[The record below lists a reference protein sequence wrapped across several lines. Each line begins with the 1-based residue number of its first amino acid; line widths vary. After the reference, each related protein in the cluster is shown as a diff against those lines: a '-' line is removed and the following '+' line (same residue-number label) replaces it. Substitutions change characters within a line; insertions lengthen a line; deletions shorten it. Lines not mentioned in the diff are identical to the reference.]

1 MNGGVDLSNCDREP
15 IHLVGSIQSSG
26 FLIALSTDWI
36 VKHAS
41 SNIGAWLGVEP
52 DALLG
57 LPLSEVMDEEALHAI
72 RGRLQLSLINGSVE
86 RAFRLKL
93 SANAMPLDIAVHL
106 SGQSII
112 IEAEPSE
119 PDSELDVG
127 SMVRAMIG
135 RLQRT
140 PDFDSCCREAARQ
153 LRSLTGFDRVMIYR
167 FDRDGAGEVI
177 AESAVRGMPSYLGLR
192 YPASDIPKQARALYE
207 RNWLRCINDV
217 DAPPATILPPVGPE
231 GEPLDLSMSVLRS
244 VSPIHCEY
252 LRNMGVA
259 ASMSVSILRRG
270 RLWGLFA
277 CHNMVPRRLSLERR
291 TAAEL
296 YGQMFSFLLEGV
308 ERDRE
313 EAYEAK
319 AHLLHTRIMAVMA
332 DGASSMENL
341 ERLRGEV
348 GHYIRSDG
356 FAIVLG
362 GQTLVDGS
370 TPTPE
375 ELLGLVRMLNRAHA
389 SRVFS
394 TSEIGQVHQPALDF
408 AERAAGMLAIPVSR
422 KPRDYIIFFRKESV
436 RTVTWAGNP
445 DKPVEPGPNG
455 QRLTPRKSFEAW
467 KETVLGQSEPWT
479 EADLRIADSLRITLM
494 EVVLRLADQAEE
506 ERRTAR
512 ERQELLIA
520 ELNHRV
526 RNILSLVRALLAQ
539 SRAGVTCVEEFAEIV
554 GGRIQALARAHDQ
567 LTAENWKPSPLRPL
581 IAAEVDAYL
590 GSRAD
595 RVVLSGPEVLLSPPA
610 LSVMALI
617 MHELVTNAAKYGA
630 FADSGGR
637 VKVHW
642 SLDDRDA
649 LELCWEES
657 GGPPVQA
664 PTRQGF
670 GTTIIE
676 RSVPHELKGEATVT
690 YALAGLRARFTI
702 PAIHVSLAPERP
714 AAVIEAAVTPCA
726 AADVPLGGTVLL
738 LEDNMII
745 AMSAEDMLLKLGA
758 ERVETVASVRQALV
772 VIADDPP
779 GMALLDVNL
788 GTETS
793 FPVAERLRELG
804 IPFLFATGYGES
816 AIFPEEFRDVLVLR
830 KPYDSEQVR
839 RGLQT
844 VRGL

>member
-1 MNGGVDLSNCDREP
+1 MTGGVDLSNCDREP
-15 IHLVGSIQSSG
+15 IHLAGSIQPTG

-52 DALLG
+52 AALLG
-57 LPLSEVMDEEALHAI
+57 LPLTGVMEEGALHAI
-72 RGRLQLSLINGSVE
+72 RGQLQLSLINESVE
-86 RAFRLKL
+86 RLFRLKVA
-93 SANAMPLDIAVHL
+93 ANALPLDIAVHL
-106 SGQSII
+106 SGQSIV

-119 PDSELDVG
+119 PEGELDTG

-135 RLQRT
+135 RLQRSS
-140 PDFDSCCREAARQ
+140 DLDACCREAARQ
-153 LRSLTGFDRVMIYR
+153 MRSLTGFDRVMIYR
-167 FDRDGAGEVI
+167 FGRDGAGEVI
-177 AESAVRGMPSYLGLR
+177 AESAVRGVPSYLGLR
-192 YPASDIPKQARALYE
+192 YPASDIPRQARALYE
-207 RNWLRCINDV
+207 RNWLRCIDDV
-217 DAPPATILPPVGPE
+217 DAQPAAILPPLGPE

-259 ASMSVSILRRG
+259 ASLSVSILRRG
-270 RLWGLFA
+270 KLWGLFA

-296 YGQMFSFLLEGV
+296 YGQMFSFLLESV

-319 AHLLHTRIMAVMA
+319 ARLLHTRIMAVMA
-332 DGASSMENL
+332 DGVSSMENL
-341 ERLRGEV
+341 ERMRSEV

-362 GQTLVDGS
+362 GQTLLEGG

-375 ELLGLVRMLNRAHA
+375 ELIGLVRMLNRTHA
-389 SRVFS
+389 SRVFA
-394 TSEIGQVHQPALDF
+394 TSEIGEIHPPGLDF

-422 KPRDYIIFFRKESV
+422 KPRDYIIFFRKETV

-445 DKPVEPGPNG
+445 NKPVETGPNG

-467 KETVLGQSEPWT
+467 KETVHGQSEPWT

-506 ERRTAR
+506 ERRLAR

-539 SRAGVTCVEEFAEIV
+539 SRSDVTSVAEFAEVV
-554 GGRIQALARAHDQ
+554 GGRVQALARAHDQ

-581 IAAEVDAYL
+581 IAAEVEAYL
-590 GSRAD
+590 GNQAG
-595 RVVLSGPEVLLSPPA
+595 RVILKGPEVLLSPPA

-617 MHELVTNAAKYGA
+617 IHELVTNAVKYGA

-637 VKVHW
+637 VEVHW
-642 SLDDRDA
+642 NLDDRDA

-664 PTRQGF
+664 PARQGF
-670 GTTIIE
+670 GTIIIE

-690 YALAGLRARFTI
+690 YALAGLKARFTI
-702 PAIHVSLAPERP
+702 PAIHVGLAPERP
-714 AAVIEAAVTPCA
+714 AAAVEAAVTPGA
-726 AADVPLGGTVLL
+726 AADIPLGGTVLL

-758 ERVETVASVRQALV
+758 DRVETVASVRQALV
-772 VIADDPP
+772 AIAEEPP
-779 GMALLDVNL
+779 DMALLDVNL

-793 FPVAERLRELG
+793 FPVAERLRALG

-816 AIFPEEFRDVLVLR
+816 AIFPEAFRDAMVLR
-830 KPYDSEQVR
+830 KPYDSEQVQ

-844 VRGL
+844 VRGM